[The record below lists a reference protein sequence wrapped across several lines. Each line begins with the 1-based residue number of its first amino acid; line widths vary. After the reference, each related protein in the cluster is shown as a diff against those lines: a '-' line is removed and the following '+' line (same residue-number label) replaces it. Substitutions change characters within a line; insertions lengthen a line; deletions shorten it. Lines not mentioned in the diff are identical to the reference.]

1 MKLYY
6 SPTSPYV
13 RKVNVCAI
21 ELGLDKEIELI
32 STNPWEADQK
42 LLINNP
48 LSKIPTLIMDDGM
61 ELYDSPV
68 ICEYLDSISGQPT
81 LIPAKGSERWQA
93 LKLEALGD
101 GILDAAVL
109 RFLERKR
116 PAVQQSK
123 DWDTMQKDSI
133 LRSLQYLENDI
144 SSWSANLTIGQIA
157 IACALGYLDFRFA
170 DEEWRQAQPIL
181 AKWYEGFV
189 ERGSMQATLPKAS
202 S

>member
-13 RKVNVCAI
+13 RKVNVSAI

-32 STNPWEADQK
+32 STNPWEVDQK

-48 LSKIPTLIMDDGM
+48 LSKVPTLIMDDGM

-123 DWDTMQKDSI
+123 DWNTMQKDSI

-157 IACALGYLDFRFA
+157 VACALGYLDFRFA

-181 AKWYEGFV
+181 ANWYEGFV
-189 ERGSMQATLPKAS
+189 ERGSMQATLPKVS
-202 S
+202 N

>member
-13 RKVNVCAI
+13 RKVNVCAF

-32 STNPWEADQK
+32 STNPWEADPR

-48 LSKIPTLIMDDGM
+48 LSKVPTLITDDGM

-68 ICEYLDSISGQPT
+68 ICEYLDSINGQSV

-116 PAVQQSK
+116 PTVQQSK

-133 LRSLQYLENDI
+133 LRSLQYLENNI
-144 SSWSANLTIGQIA
+144 SMWPADLTIGQIA
-157 IACALGYLDFRFA
+157 VACALGYLDFRFA
-170 DEEWRQAQPIL
+170 DEDWRQLQPVL
-181 AKWYEGFV
+181 ANWYKGFV

-202 S
+202 G

>member
-1 MKLYY
+1 
-6 SPTSPYV
+6 
-13 RKVNVCAI
+13 
-21 ELGLDKEIELI
+21 
-32 STNPWEADQK
+32 
-42 LLINNP
+42 
-48 LSKIPTLIMDDGM
+48 M

-157 IACALGYLDFRFA
+157 VACALGYLDFRFA

-181 AKWYEGFV
+181 ANWYEGFV
-189 ERGSMQATLPKAS
+189 ERGSMQATLPKVS
-202 S
+202 N

>member
-6 SPTSPYV
+6 SSTSPYV
-13 RKVNVCAI
+13 RKVNVCAF
-21 ELGLDKEIELI
+21 ELGLDKKIELI
-32 STNPWEADQK
+32 STNPWEADPR
-42 LLINNP
+42 LLLNNP
-48 LSKIPTLIMDDGM
+48 LSKVPTLITDDGM

-68 ICEYLDSISGQPT
+68 ICEYLDSITGQSV
-81 LIPAKGSERWQA
+81 LIPAKGNERWQA

-123 DWDTMQKDSI
+123 DWDTKQKDSI
-133 LRSLQYLENDI
+133 LRSLQYLENNI
-144 SSWSANLTIGQIA
+144 SNWPANLTIGQIA
-157 IACALGYLDFRFA
+157 VACALGYLDFRFA
-170 DEEWRQAQPIL
+170 DEDWRQVQPVV

-189 ERGSMQATLPKAS
+189 ERASMQATRPKANG
-202 S
+202 

>member
-123 DWDTMQKDSI
+123 DWDTLQKDSI

-157 IACALGYLDFRFA
+157 VACALGYLDFRFA

>member
-1 MKLYY
+1 MKLFY

-13 RKVNVCAI
+13 RKVNICAI
-21 ELGLDKEIELI
+21 ELGLEKQIELI
-32 STNPWEADQK
+32 VANPWEADDR
-42 LLINNP
+42 LLANNP
-48 LSKIPTLIMDDGM
+48 LSKVPTLITDDGM
-61 ELYDSPV
+61 ELFDSPV
-68 ICEYLDSISGQPT
+68 ICEYLDSITGQSV

-116 PAVQQSK
+116 PADQQSK

-133 LRSLQYLENDI
+133 LRSLQYLENNI
-144 SSWSANLTIGQIA
+144 SIWPANLTIGQIA
-157 IACALGYLDFRFA
+157 VACALGYLDFRFV
-170 DEEWRQAQPIL
+170 DEDWRQVQPSL
-181 AKWYEGFV
+181 ASWYAGFG
-189 ERGSMQATLPKAS
+189 ERSSMQATRPKAS